1 MMKDVFYIFRRE
13 FYTVFRD
20 HGVMTFFVLLTLGY
34 PLLYTYIYSNEVVR
48 EVPVAV
54 VDRSRTPLSREFLRM
69 WEAASGVG
77 AMASCSDMEEAK
89 RLMYEKEVYA
99 ILQIPEDFSR
109 SVGSGRQAH
118 VELYCNMGAL
128 LNYKALAQAG
138 SDVALALGAR
148 IGAQGMDYA
157 SRVAQDMAVS
167 PVKVTEV
174 KMYNPQGGFASFI
187 MPAVLIL
194 VIQQSLLLGVAT
206 IAGTERDRRRNRRMV
221 PRNPHYRRGWRIVLG
236 KACVYVPVYFVMG
249 FWVLFVVPRL
259 FGLTQIGVKGDM
271 VLFLFPFLLACA
283 FMSVAASFLSR
294 ERESPFL
301 LFVFTSVP
309 LMFISGV
316 SWPRE
321 GIADYWIALSKVFP
335 STHAIDGYLKMNN
348 MGAGLSQVL
357 PEYAGLWVL
366 AGVYFVL
373 ACLLYRRE
381 IGLANR

>member
-1 MMKDVFYIFRRE
+1 MKDVFYIFRRE
-13 FYTVFRD
+13 VYTIFRD
-20 HGVMTFFVLLTLGY
+20 HGVITFFVLLTLGY

-54 VDRSRTPLSREFLRM
+54 VDQSYSPLSREYLRM
-69 WEAASGVG
+69 WEAAPGVG
-77 AMASCSDMEEAK
+77 ALVPCGDMEEAK

-99 ILQIPEDFSR
+99 ILEIPADFSR
-109 SVGSGRQAH
+109 SIRSGKQAH
-118 VELYCNMGAL
+118 VSLYCNMGAL

-138 SDVALALGAR
+138 SDVSLEMGAR
-148 IGAQGMDYA
+148 IGVEGMDYA
-157 SRVAQDMAVS
+157 SRIAQDMAVA

-206 IAGTERDRRRNRRMV
+206 IAGTERDRRRDRRMV
-221 PRNPHYRRGWRIVLG
+221 PRDPRFRSGWRIVLG
-236 KACVYVPVYFVMG
+236 KACAYVPVYFVMG

-259 FGLTQIGVKGDM
+259 FGLTQIGLKGDM
-271 VLFLFPFLLACA
+271 MLFLFPFLLACA
-283 FMSVAASFLSR
+283 FMSIAASFLSR

-309 LMFISGV
+309 LMFISGI

-348 MGAGLSQVL
+348 MGAALRQVL

-381 IGLANR
+381 IGLAGKR